1 MKQALAQL
9 GAAQRAQ
16 QRRAPPA
23 ARPSARKAHGG
34 VQALD
39 RNGECVRATLLFARW
54 QRCGMGRISLM
65 NGCAC
70 GIDAAIEIGGLD
82 AMILDHLL
90 QRFVHRPGLA
100 QLLQPALAQADAGR
114 QSLSDL
120 LECVAQ
126 PHNALTTPDM
136 NTLLDALSVS
146 IASIEEHSAMR

>member
-9 GAAQRAQ
+9 GAAQRAKLG
-16 QRRAPPA
+16 RTPRAH
-23 ARPSARKAHGG
+23 ARPSRGSANG
-34 VQALD
+34 LD
-39 RNGECVRATLLFARW
+39 RHSECVRAAMLFARW

-90 QRFVHRPGLA
+90 QRFLHQPGLA

-114 QSLSDL
+114 QALSDML
-120 LECVAQ
+120 QNLAQ
-126 PHNALTTPDM
+126 PDNALTTADLSA
-136 NTLLDALSVS
+136 LLDALGIS

>member
-16 QRRAPPA
+16 QRRVPTA
-23 ARPSARKAHGG
+23 ARKSARQTHGG

-39 RNGECVRATLLFARW
+39 RHGECVRATLLFARW

-90 QRFVHRPGLA
+90 QRFLHQPGLA

-114 QSLSDL
+114 NALSDML
-120 LECVAQ
+120 QNLAQ
-126 PHNALTTPDM
+126 PDNALTTADLSA
-136 NTLLDALSVS
+136 LLDALGIS

>member
-9 GAAQRAQ
+9 GAAQRAKPG
-16 QRRAPPA
+16 RTPRAH
-23 ARPSARKAHGG
+23 ARPSRGSANG
-34 VQALD
+34 LD
-39 RNGECVRATLLFARW
+39 RHSECVRAAMLFARW

-90 QRFVHRPGLA
+90 NRFAQQPGLA
-100 QLLQPALAQADAGR
+100 HLLTPAVAQADAGR
-114 QSLSDL
+114 HALSDMLQSL
-120 LECVAQ
+120 AQ
-126 PHNALTTPDM
+126 PDNELTTAELSA
-136 NTLLDALSVS
+136 LLDALGIS

>member
-16 QRRAPPA
+16 QRRAPPV

-54 QRCGMGRISLM
+54 QRCCMGRISLM

-90 QRFVHRPGLA
+90 QRFAHRPGL
-100 QLLQPALAQADAGR
+100 LPVLQAALAQADAGR
-114 QSLSDL
+114 QALSDL
-120 LECVAQ
+120 LQGVSQ

>member
-16 QRRAPPA
+16 QRRAPTA
-23 ARPSARKAHGG
+23 ARKSARQTHGG

-39 RNGECVRATLLFARW
+39 RHGECVRATLLFARW

-90 QRFVHRPGLA
+90 QRFVHRLGLA
-100 QLLQPALAQADAGR
+100 PVLQAALAQADAGR
-114 QSLSDL
+114 QALSGL

-136 NTLLDALSVS
+136 NTLLDALSIS

>member
-16 QRRAPPA
+16 QRRNPSA
-23 ARPSARKAHGG
+23 ARSSARQPHRG
-34 VQALD
+34 VPALD
-39 RNGECVRATLLFARW
+39 RTSECLRATLLFTRW

-90 QRFVHRPGLA
+90 QRFVHRPGLT

-114 QSLSDL
+114 HALSDMLQSL
-120 LECVAQ
+120 AQ
-126 PHNALTTPDM
+126 PDNELTTAELSA
-136 NTLLDALSVS
+136 LLDALGIS

>member
-90 QRFVHRPGLA
+90 QRFLNQPGLA
-100 QLLQPALAQADAGR
+100 QLLQPALAQADAGS
-114 QSLSDL
+114 QALSDL

>member
-90 QRFVHRPGLA
+90 QRFLHQPGLA

-114 QSLSDL
+114 NALSDML
-120 LECVAQ
+120 QNLAQ
-126 PHNALTTPDM
+126 PDNALTTADLSA
-136 NTLLDALSVS
+136 LLDALGIS

>member
-90 QRFVHRPGLA
+90 QRFVHRPGLT

-114 QSLSDL
+114 QALSAL

-136 NTLLDALSVS
+136 NTLLDALSIS

>member
-9 GAAQRAQ
+9 GAAQRTQ
-16 QRRAPPA
+16 QRRVPTA
-23 ARPSARKAHGG
+23 ARKSARQTHGG

-39 RNGECVRATLLFARW
+39 RHGECVRATLLFARW

-90 QRFVHRPGLA
+90 QRFLHQPGLA

-114 QSLSDL
+114 NALSDML
-120 LECVAQ
+120 QRLAQ
-126 PHNALTTPDM
+126 PDNELTTADLS
-136 NTLLDALSVS
+136 TLLDALGIS

>member
-16 QRRAPPA
+16 QRRTPSA
-23 ARPSARKAHGG
+23 ARSSARQPHRG
-34 VQALD
+34 VPALD
-39 RNGECVRATLLFARW
+39 RTSECLRATALFARW

-82 AMILDHLL
+82 AMILDHLRN
-90 QRFVHRPGLA
+90 RFAQQPGLVH
-100 QLLQPALAQADAGR
+100 LLTPALAQADAGR
-114 QSLSDL
+114 HALSDMLQSL
-120 LECVAQ
+120 AQ
-126 PHNALTTPDM
+126 PDNELTTAELSA
-136 NTLLDALSVS
+136 LLDALGIS

>member
-9 GAAQRAQ
+9 GAAQRAKQ
-16 QRRAPPA
+16 GRTPRAH
-23 ARPSARKAHGG
+23 ARPSRGSANG
-34 VQALD
+34 LD
-39 RNGECVRATLLFARW
+39 RHSECVRAAMLFARW

-70 GIDAAIEIGGLD
+70 GIDAALEIGGLD

-90 QRFVHRPGLA
+90 QRFLHQPGLA

-114 QSLSDL
+114 NALSDML
-120 LECVAQ
+120 QNLAQ
-126 PHNALTTPDM
+126 PDNALTTADLSA
-136 NTLLDALSVS
+136 LLDALGIS

>member
-1 MKQALAQL
+1 M
-9 GAAQRAQ
+9 
-16 QRRAPPA
+16 
-23 ARPSARKAHGG
+23 
-34 VQALD
+34 
-39 RNGECVRATLLFARW
+39 RATVLFARW

-90 QRFVHRPGLA
+90 QRFAHRTGLA
-100 QLLQPALAQADAGR
+100 PVLQAALAQADAGR
-114 QSLSDL
+114 QALSDL

-136 NTLLDALSVS
+136 NALLDALSVS

>member
-1 MKQALAQL
+1 MKQALAQM

-16 QRRAPPA
+16 QRRASPA
-23 ARPSARKAHGG
+23 ARQSARQPHGG

-39 RNGECVRATLLFARW
+39 RHGECVRATLLFARW

-82 AMILDHLL
+82 AMILDHLRN
-90 QRFVHRPGLA
+90 RFAQHPGLVR
-100 QLLQPALAQADAGR
+100 LLTPALAQADAGR
-114 QSLSDL
+114 HALSDMLQSL
-120 LECVAQ
+120 AQ
-126 PHNALTTPDM
+126 PDNALTTAELSA
-136 NTLLDALSVS
+136 LLDALGIS

>member
-9 GAAQRAQ
+9 GAAQRAKLG
-16 QRRAPPA
+16 RTPRAH
-23 ARPSARKAHGG
+23 ARPSRGSANG
-34 VQALD
+34 LD
-39 RNGECVRATLLFARW
+39 RHSECVRAAMLFARW

-90 QRFVHRPGLA
+90 QRFLHQPGLA

-114 QSLSDL
+114 QALSDL